1 MSTAT
6 DKSDAAAVDRF
17 LAGAAKAI
25 QSVRYCWLVTA
36 PANSSPSLRPMGR
49 LLHDAGED
57 AWTIRFITDA
67 RTRKVADIRRDGR
80 VTIVFQHDPDDAFV
94 TLTGKST
101 LCESEAEVRER
112 WKDAYGAYFP
122 TAQDR
127 ASAVFVKVDIERME
141 LWMRGVTPEPFGLRP
156 TILERDAGRGW
167 RLA

>member
-1 MSTAT
+1 MLAAT
-6 DKSDAAAVDRF
+6 DKPGAATVTSF

-25 QSVRYCWLVTA
+25 GSVRYCWLVTKTA
-36 PANSSPSLRPMGR
+36 DGSPGLRPMGR
-49 LLHDAGED
+49 LPHDAGED

-67 RTRKVADIRRDGR
+67 RTHKVADMRRDGS

-94 TLTGKST
+94 TLSGKAD
-101 LCESEAEVRER
+101 LRESESEVRER

-127 ASAVFVKVDIERME
+127 ANAVFVKVDIERME
-141 LWMRGVTPEPFGLRP
+141 LWIRGVTPELFGLRP

-167 RLA
+167 RVA

>member
-1 MSTAT
+1 MLATT
-6 DKSDAAAVDRF
+6 DKPDAAAVDRL

-25 QSVRYCWLVTA
+25 GSVRYCWLLTTA
-36 PANSSPSLRPMGR
+36 ADGAPGLRPMGR

-67 RTRKVADIRRDGR
+67 RTRKVADMRVDGR

-101 LCESEAEVRER
+101 LCESESEVRER

-127 ASAVFVKVDIERME
+127 ANAVFVKVDIERME
-141 LWMRGVTPEPFGLRP
+141 LWIRGVTPEPFGLRP
-156 TILERDAGRGW
+156 TILERDGGRRW